1 MRFLQPAENRH
12 RITVTLTT
20 LFALGSW
27 ALLLADLTRY
37 WHEIPH
43 RAHYGA
49 IMFCVLYPFPWL
61 TLVLRDRSK
70 LQMAIITYLA
80 LFAAMKFIFP

>member
-1 MRFLQPAENRH
+1 MKFLQSAENRQ
-12 RITVTLTT
+12 RITVALTT
-20 LFALGSW
+20 LFALGTW

-43 RAHYGA
+43 RAHYAA
-49 IMFCVLYPFPWL
+49 IMFCLLYPFPWL
-61 TLVLRDRSK
+61 ALVLRGRSK
-70 LQMAIITYLA
+70 LQMAIIAYLA